1 MSLLTISDLTLRIAG
16 RTLLDQADLSIEPGR
31 KVGLVGRNGAGKSTL
46 LAAIAGD
53 ISPDGGDIRLSARAR
68 MARVKQEAP
77 ADGAS
82 LIDTVLAGDT
92 ERTSLMAEAE
102 TATDPT
108 RIAEIHERLRAIG
121 AESAPS
127 RAATVL
133 AGLGFSAEAQLRPV
147 SDFSGG
153 WRMRVSLATALFL
166 EPDLLLLDEPTNH
179 LDLEATLWL
188 ESWLTRFAGAALIV
202 SHDRGLLDSCVDAI
216 AHLDRGKLTLTPG
229 GYENFVRIRTE
240 HALQQARQ
248 AEKIA
253 AQRAH
258 MQSFVDRFRA
268 KATKAKQ
275 AQARIKALEK
285 LPVIE
290 SVVEDAPTRFAFPE
304 PEQLPPPMLTMN
316 RVNVGYGGKPVLS
329 NISLRLDMEDRIA
342 LLGANGNG
350 KSTLAKLIA
359 GRLEPLAGTMER
371 NPRLKIG
378 YFAQHQAEELVL
390 NDTPVDHMS
399 RALPKALPPVV
410 RAQLARFGLDAER
423 AETPVKDLSGGE
435 KARLLLALATRDA
448 PQMLILDEPTN
459 HLDLDARDALVRA
472 LSGFEGA
479 VLLISHDPHLVELVA
494 DRLWLVA
501 EGKVTPFEGDMAE
514 YRSWL
519 IEQSRSANR
528 ASKPQD
534 DAPQQSR
541 KDDRRDRA
549 EIRKAQA
556 PLRKLIKDAESKLA
570 KLAAER
576 ATLEAKLADPA
587 LYTTGKTDDV
597 TRLNT
602 RLAAIGKAQ
611 AELEEQW
618 LEAEAELENAQMSDN

>member
-316 RVNVGYGGKPVLS
+316 RVNVGYGGKAVLS

-587 LYTTGKTDDV
+587 LYTTGKADDV

>member
-1 MSLLTISDLTLRIAG
+1 MSLLVISDLTLRIAG
-16 RTLLDQADLSIEPGR
+16 RTLLNQADLSIEPGR

-53 ISPDGGDIRLSARAR
+53 IAPDGGDIRLSSRAR

-82 LIDTVLAGDT
+82 LIDTVLAGDV
-92 ERTSLMAEAE
+92 ERTALLTESE
-102 TATDPT
+102 TATDPV
-108 RIAEIHERLRAIG
+108 RIAEIHERLRAIQ
-121 AESAPS
+121 ADSAPA
-127 RAATVL
+127 RAASVL

-188 ESWLTRFAGAALIV
+188 ETWLIRFAGAALIV

-216 AHLDRGKLTLTPG
+216 AHLDKGKLTLTPG

-268 KATKAKQ
+268 KATKARQ
-275 AQARIKALEK
+275 AQARVKALEK

-290 SVVEDAPTRFAFPE
+290 AVVEDTPTRFAFPE

-316 RVNVGYGGKPVLS
+316 RVSVGYGGKPVLS

-350 KSTLAKLIA
+350 KSTFAKLVA
-359 GRLEPLAGTMER
+359 GRLAPLSGTMER

-390 NDTPVDHMS
+390 DDTPIDHMS

-423 AETPVKDLSGGE
+423 AETAVRDLSGGE

-448 PQMLILDEPTN
+448 PQLLILDEPTN

-472 LSGFEGA
+472 LSEFEGA

-494 DRLWLVA
+494 DRLWLVGD
-501 EGKVTPFEGDMAE
+501 GKVTPFEGDMAE

-519 IEQSRSANR
+519 IEQNR
-528 ASKPQD
+528 ASNRATKP
-534 DAPQQSR
+534 DAQGTQSR

-549 EIRKAQA
+549 EARKAQA
-556 PLRKLIKDAESKLA
+556 PLRKIIKDAEAKLA
-570 KLAAER
+570 KLATER
-576 ATLEAKLADPA
+576 AKIETTLADPA
-587 LYTTGKTDDV
+587 LYTDGKTNEV
-597 TRLNT
+597 TKLNT
-602 RLAAIGKAQ
+602 RLAAIGKEQ
-611 AELEEQW
+611 ADLEEKW
-618 LEAEAELENAQMSDN
+618 LEAEAELEASTADED